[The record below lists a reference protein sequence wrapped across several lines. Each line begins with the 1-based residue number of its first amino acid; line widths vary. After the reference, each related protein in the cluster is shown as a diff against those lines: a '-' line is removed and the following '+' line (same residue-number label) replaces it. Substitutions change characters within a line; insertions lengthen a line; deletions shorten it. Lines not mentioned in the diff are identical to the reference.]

1 MPPTHP
7 QLSADA
13 VASTDY
19 MPPNAPLD
27 PEDPFLRHDADPISL
42 RLDAIDAHLAQMS
55 AGLLSMIEMLEAFA
69 ARAEP
74 LLVEV
79 EKKVA
84 RKGRLFGGG
93 NV

>member
-1 MPPTHP
+1 MPPTLP
-7 QLSADA
+7 QLSADSVTSA
-13 VASTDY
+13 PEGY
-19 MPPNAPLD
+19 MPD
-27 PEDPFLRHDADPISL
+27 PSGFEDFTPIPDADPISL

>member
-13 VASTDY
+13 VTAT
-19 MPPNAPLD
+19 PLPD
-27 PEDPFLRHDADPISL
+27 DPFDADPISL